1 MSPAK
6 LNYPAVI
13 FRVPNKKSFLVALN
27 RTVTN
32 VGPPNSIYKVLVP
45 QIDPQLGV
53 RIDVFPQALRFKSI
67 GEKQTF
73 TVVASGKQEINGA
86 VVRTSILW
94 ADGQRK
100 GLKRLKHDEEKLD
113 GFVKT
118 HVSRLLKLDTIAVL
132 GELERQEVSLA
143 IKCYGNLIG

>member
-1 MSPAK
+1 MSPSK

-13 FRVPNKKSFLVALN
+13 FIVPIRKSFQIALN

-45 QIDPQLGV
+45 QISSELDV
-53 RIDVFPQALRFKSI
+53 SIDVFLQALRFKSI

-73 TVVASGKQEINGA
+73 TVVASGRLVDVIC
-86 VVRTSILW
+86 TSILW

-100 GLKRLKHDEEKLD
+100 
-113 GFVKT
+113 VKT
-118 HVSRLLKLDTIAVL
+118 PITMYAAP
-132 GELERQEVSLA
+132 Q
-143 IKCYGNLIG
+143 